1 MPIYLRQKTTGH
13 IFIAT
18 PTLMGRKDMEPYD
31 PDVVAKRIEAQKK
44 QLAEIE
50 AGKKAPQVPP
60 EAISKMAADSRIL
73 ADLEKEVERQTSI
86 VEAEAE
92 GKPVDEGKIKTEAE
106 IVAKNKQD
114 RVDEDLEVRK
124 IRAMTSKAEVQE
136 YSLLNFG
143 LEFKPELHMKEMKR
157 LAVEERSKIIFAKD

>member
-18 PTLMGRKDMEPYD
+18 PTLLARKDMEPYD
-31 PDVVAKRIEAQKK
+31 PDVAAKRIEAAKK
-44 QLAEIE
+44 KLEEMELI
-50 AGKKAPQVPP
+50 KKAPPVAP
-60 EAISKMAADSRIL
+60 EAVSKMAEDSRIL
-73 ADLEKEVERQTSI
+73 ADLEKEIERQTNI
-86 VEAEAE
+86 ADAVAE
-92 GKPVDEGKIKTEAE
+92 GKDPDEGKPKTEAE
-106 IVAKNKQD
+106 IVAKTKQD

-157 LAVEERSKIIFAKD
+157 LAVEERSKIIFAKG